1 MWKTVF
7 CCSGFFLLSLGM
19 EGESLGRWNFGE
31 YSQSEVF
38 WSSKKEAIYN
48 IGDTR
53 EFISVDR

>member
-1 MWKTVF
+1 
-7 CCSGFFLLSLGM
+7 M